1 MRVRIVV
8 PNDNVKRRIRLAEHS
23 IHRHCGD
30 VVATHRCILRAD
42 LVVVFG
48 IGNAER
54 LARLIVR

>member
-8 PNDNVKRRIRLAEHS
+8 LNDNAVGFAEHS
-23 IHRHCGD
+23 IHCYSGD